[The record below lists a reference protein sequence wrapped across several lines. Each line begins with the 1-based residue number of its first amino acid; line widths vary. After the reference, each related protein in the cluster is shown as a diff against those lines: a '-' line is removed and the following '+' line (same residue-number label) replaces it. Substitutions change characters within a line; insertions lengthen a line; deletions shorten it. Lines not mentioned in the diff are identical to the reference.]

1 MRFGIFYEHQ
11 LPRPWGPR
19 SEHTLL
25 SNALEQIEL
34 ADRSGLDYVWEV
46 EHHFLEE
53 YSHSSAPEVFLAAAS
68 QRTRR
73 IRLGHGIVQAP
84 SAVNHP
90 ARIAERVATLDLVS
104 DGRVDFGTGEASSA
118 AELGGFGVAREA
130 KRAMWEETLD
140 AVTLMFAEQ
149 PFAGYDGDFFTMP
162 PRYVLPRPLQ
172 RPHPP
177 LWVACSRR
185 ETIHLAARSGI
196 GALSF
201 SFVEPEDAARWV
213 AEYYD
218 LITSEECVPRGFAVN
233 PNVAVVLPMM
243 LHPDEATAIDR
254 GIDGAHFF
262 AYSLGH
268 FYGGGAH
275 VVGDTDLWRSF
286 GTDRAE
292 HGFAREIVHAS
303 AQPLAV
309 RLLQAGIGSLRGAIG
324 TPGQVS
330 DLIAR
335 YEAAGVDQVMFV
347 MQAGNSRH
355 EHICE
360 SIELFAREILPRF
373 ADGREEREA
382 AKADRLAAAVDKAL
396 ARRAAPRVLSAP
408 YEIDEYAEIA
418 AARRS
423 PHRTQRAA
431 AGRSPHRPARRPP
444 LRHLAGQ
451 VRHSAGES
459 LRGRGQAGL
468 QRLIGRAS
476 DARLEQI
483 FAGTQAQRAV
493 FGMMTRQFQPGKA
506 AGFEGAIVYD
516 LGLSDGTRRSWAIEV
531 RDGRARA
538 HQGGSDGA
546 ELTIRV
552 PLAEFIRVL
561 TTAGSFYPLI
571 LDGRMTM
578 QGDLGLANRMSE
590 IFGGRSTY

>member
-11 LPRPWGPR
+11 LPRPWGPD
-19 SEHTLL
+19 SEHKLL
-25 SNALEQIEL
+25 SDALEQIEL
-34 ADRSGLDYVWEV
+34 ADRCGIDYVWEV

-84 SAVNHP
+84 SPVNHP

-118 AELGGFGVAREA
+118 AELGGFGVPREN
-130 KRAMWEETLD
+130 KRAMWAETLD
-140 AVTLMFAEQ
+140 AVTRMFAEQ
-149 PFAGYDGDFFTMP
+149 PFAGYDGEFVTMP

-172 RPHPP
+172 KPHPP

-201 SFVEPEDAARWV
+201 SFVEPEDAAHWV
-213 AEYYD
+213 AEYYN
-218 LITSEECVPRGFAVN
+218 LIASEECVPRGFAVN

-243 LHPDEATAIDR
+243 LHPDEETAIDR

-262 AYSLGH
+262 GYSLGH

-275 VVGDTDLWRSF
+275 QVGGADLWRSF

-309 RLLQAGIGSLRGAIG
+309 RLLQAGMGSLRGAIG
-324 TPGQVS
+324 TPAQVT

-347 MQAGNSRH
+347 MQAGRSRH

-360 SIELFAREILPRF
+360 SIELFAREVLPRF
-373 ADGREEREA
+373 ADSREHKEL

-396 ARRAAPRVLSAP
+396 ARRAGPRSMPAP
-408 YEIDEYAEIA
+408 YLVDEDAEVA
-418 AARRS
+418 AAKRS
-423 PHRTQRAA
+423 ARAPLRDLA
-431 AGRSPHRPARRPP
+431 DQARRTA
-444 LRHLAGQ
+444 RD
-451 VRHSAGES
+451 S

-468 QRLIGRAS
+468 QRVMGRAS
-476 DARLEQI
+476 DSRLEQI
-483 FAGTQAQRAV
+483 FGSGQAQRAL
-493 FGMMTRQFQPGKA
+493 FGMMTRQFDPGKA
-506 AGFEGAIVYD
+506 AGFDGAIVYD
-516 LGLSDGTRRSWAIEV
+516 LGMADGTRRPWSIEV
-531 RDGRARA
+531 HDGHARVR
-538 HQGGSDGA
+538 QGGSPGPA
-546 ELTIRV
+546 LTIRV
-552 PLAEFIRVL
+552 PLADFVRVL

-571 LDGRMTM
+571 VDGRLTM
-578 QGDLGLANRMSE
+578 EGDLALANRMAE
-590 IFGGRSTY
+590 MFGARSAY

>member
-11 LPRPWGPR
+11 LPRPWGPD
-19 SEHTLL
+19 SEHKLL
-25 SNALEQIEL
+25 SDALEQIEL
-34 ADRSGLDYVWEV
+34 ADRSGIDYAWEV

-68 QRTRR
+68 QRTQR

-118 AELGGFGVAREA
+118 AELGGFGVPRTA

-140 AVTLMFAEQ
+140 AVTRMFVEQ
-149 PFAGYDGDFFTMP
+149 PFAGYDGDFVTMP

-172 RPHPP
+172 KPHPP

-201 SFVEPEDAARWV
+201 SFVEPEDAAHWV

-218 LITSEECVPRGFAVN
+218 LIASEECVPRGFAVN

-262 AYSLGH
+262 GYSLSH
-268 FYGGGAH
+268 YYGGGAH
-275 VVGDTDLWRSF
+275 TVGDSDLWRSF
-286 GTDRAE
+286 GQDRAE
-292 HGFAREIVHAS
+292 HGFARDIVHAS

-309 RLLQAGIGSLRGAIG
+309 RLLQAGVGSLRGAIG
-324 TPGQVS
+324 TPAQVT

-347 MQAGNSRH
+347 LQAGNNRH

-360 SIELFAREILPRF
+360 SIELFAREVLPRF
-373 ADGREEREA
+373 ADGREQREV

-396 ARRAAPRVLSAP
+396 ARRDGPRALPAA
-408 YEIDEYAEIA
+408 YQIDEDAETA
-418 AARRS
+418 AARWTAPVPRGDH
-423 PHRTQRAA
+423 P
-431 AGRSPHRPARRPP
+431 GG
-444 LRHLAGQ
+444 LASK
-451 VRHSAGES
+451 VRHSARDS

-468 QRLIGRAS
+468 RRVIGHAS

-483 FAGTQAQRAV
+483 FASSQAQRAV
-493 FGMMTRQFQPGKA
+493 FGMMTRQFDPAKA
-506 AGFEGAIVYD
+506 GGFDGAIVYD
-516 LGLSDGTRRSWAIEV
+516 LGLSDGTRRPWAIEIH
-531 RDGRARA
+531 DGRARA
-538 HQGGSDGA
+538 HQYAAADA
-546 ELTIRV
+546 ALTLTI
-552 PLAEFIRVL
+552 PLADFIRVL
-561 TTAGSFYPLI
+561 TTADSFYPLI
-571 LDGRMTM
+571 VDGRMTM
-578 QGDLGLANRMSE
+578 EGDLALANRMPE
-590 IFGGRSTY
+590 MFGARSTF